1 MFTFKYGGTG
11 FIVNKAGPVRAIRS
25 WVGANSGTITQRES
39 VMYEQREDLRTYLRV
54 HSIPGIMDYVTYTE
68 DLPLVF
74 YNCNNEEGI
83 VVDGVH
89 EDDAF
94 KDDFCPWEFV
104 TGRSGSFLR
113 TYRLDTDLGD
123 CHGIPND
130 LLPETVLNL
139 VLRQQNTD

>member
-1 MFTFKYGGTG
+1 MARQEFQFGKDTCGRCVFTFKHGGTG

-54 HSIPGIMDYVTYTE
+54 HQIPGIMDYVTYTE

-89 EDDAF
+89 EDDTF
-94 KDDFCPWEFV
+94 QNDFCP
-104 TGRSGSFLR
+104 
-113 TYRLDTDLGD
+113 
-123 CHGIPND
+123 
-130 LLPETVLNL
+130 
-139 VLRQQNTD
+139 